1 MINHPPP
8 SLLLPPLG
16 GRTVEQQPRCEVQKN
31 ERGAADH
38 PLPSPFLTASD
49 EKGGGLSTPPLPS
62 FSPRFRNMQNSGF
75 SVEERREG
83 GRGPVVRRMGPSSY
97 LFSPAKKKVFCPLL
111 SLISRGERGGGD
123 VEGGGGK
130 NHWTRTKDVGK
141 REGGERR
148 GGIFFKGL
156 RRILIQLG
164 AKEEKRE
171 AEGPFSIFF
180 FCAPHGFSL
189 RRKLSPRGH
198 RLSLL
203 SSDAT

>member
-1 MINHPPP
+1 
-8 SLLLPPLG
+8 
-16 GRTVEQQPRCEVQKN
+16 
-31 ERGAADH
+31 
-38 PLPSPFLTASD
+38 
-49 EKGGGLSTPPLPS
+49 
-62 FSPRFRNMQNSGF
+62 MQNSGF

-189 RRKLSPRGH
+189 RKKLSPRGH
-198 RLSLL
+198 RLPPFFRRDINSRP
-203 SSDAT
+203 SEEDFFPSFSAKADVDGGQRYSFF